1 MSSKWKLIYFIEHY
15 HILGF
20 CKFKKKNLPT
30 TYCSFISYS
39 FTHKKKSS
47 TSNLPNS
54 IVRQY
59 QASITKK
66 SGIFWII
73 KHGNHTC
80 ILMKKSSSLCKIS
93 LKKSITENFHWYCDE
108 WKYQILPWFVS
119 FLLQCITACGLG
131 KWLKY
136 RSTFSLSFKL
146 LWARQWMI
154 IVENSFVI
162 TASPTPA

>member
-1 MSSKWKLIYFIEHY
+1 MSSKWKLIYSIEHY

-20 CKFKKKNLPT
+20 CKYKKKIYPLHT
-30 TYCSFISYS
+30 VVLFHI
-39 FTHKKKSS
+39 HLHIKKKSS
-47 TSNLPNS
+47 TSNLPTS

-162 TASPTPA
+162 TASSTPA